1 MMLTA
6 ASLILVFLFG
16 TALGLWL
23 RRKQAGQSVPAD
35 YLLDVFRNHE
45 AQRQRDIEEREGRTQ

>member
-6 ASLILVFLFG
+6 ASLILVFLSG

-23 RRKQAGQSVPAD
+23 RRKQAGQSELAD
-35 YLLDVFRNHE
+35 HLLDVIRDHE
-45 AQRQRDIEEREGRTQ
+45 AQRRRDIEEREGRAQ

>member
-1 MMLTA
+1 MLTA
-6 ASLILVFLFG
+6 AALILAFLSG

-23 RRKQAGQSVPAD
+23 RRKQADQSVAAD
-35 YLLDVFRNHE
+35 CLLDVFRDHE